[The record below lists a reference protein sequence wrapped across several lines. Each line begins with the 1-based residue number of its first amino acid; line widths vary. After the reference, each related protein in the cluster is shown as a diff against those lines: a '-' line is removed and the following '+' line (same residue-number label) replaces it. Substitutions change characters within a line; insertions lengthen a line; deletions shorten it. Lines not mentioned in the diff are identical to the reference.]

1 MNERIKQLAE
11 QAGFETDRGPL
22 IVPGP
27 YIKVGGL
34 CVGVPLEKFAELLVR
49 ECANICDAKRAEYTK
64 LSKDADSFKDKN
76 LWAEGEISAHRI
88 RISIQEHF
96 GVEE

>member
-1 MNERIKQLAE
+1 MNERIRELIE

-34 CVGVPLEKFAELLVR
+34 CVGVPLEKFARLIVR
-49 ECANICDAKRAEYTK
+49 ECVTRLEQHHPFTK
-64 LSKDADSFKDKN
+64 DPEAYLYA
-76 LWAEGEISAHRI
+76 ISLI
-88 RISIQEHF
+88 EEHF
-96 GVEE
+96 GVES

>member
-1 MNERIKQLAE
+1 MNERIRELAE

-34 CVGVPLEKFAELLVR
+34 CVGVPLEKFAELLIKK
-49 ECANICDAKRAEYTK
+49 CASLVVDDYVILEY
-64 LSKDADSFKDKN
+64 
-76 LWAEGEISAHRI
+76 
-88 RISIQEHF
+88 F

>member
-1 MNERIKQLAE
+1 MNERIQELAE
-11 QAGFETDRGPL
+11 QAKFMAEEDINRQISYNTEL
-22 IVPGP
+22 
-27 YIKVGGL
+27 KAFA
-34 CVGVPLEKFAELLVR
+34 EKFAELLVR

-96 GVEE
+96 GVE